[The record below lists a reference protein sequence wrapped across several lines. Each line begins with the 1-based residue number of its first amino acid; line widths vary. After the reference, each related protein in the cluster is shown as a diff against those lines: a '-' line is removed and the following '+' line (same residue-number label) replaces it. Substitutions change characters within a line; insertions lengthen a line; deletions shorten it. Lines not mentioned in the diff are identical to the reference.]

1 MIATRERLLDA
12 AADVLLTSGAE
23 NVTLIAV
30 AERAGVSKGG
40 LLHHFPN
47 KKTLVAALVDRL
59 VNQFDKALRTA
70 GTEPGAA
77 TRAYLVGTLRPTAS
91 TVGAAT
97 DRLAAALLAA
107 TLIEPGSLSP
117 LRRTYDDWQR
127 RLENDGIDPAVA
139 TAVRLAVDG
148 WWLVRLL
155 DLAPPKGA
163 LHEQT
168 YALLTRLIEESC
180 GSSA

>member
-1 MIATRERLLDA
+1 MTDTRDRLLDA

-23 NVTLIAV
+23 NVTLTAV

-47 KKTLVAALVDRL
+47 KKAMVTALVDRL
-59 VNQFDKALRTA
+59 VSQFDTALRSA
-70 GTEPGAA
+70 GPAPGAA
-77 TRAYLVGTLRPTAS
+77 TRAYLTGTLEPAVSTA
-91 TVGAAT
+91 GAGT

-107 TLIEPGSLSP
+107 TLIEPAALSP
-117 LRRTYDDWQR
+117 LRRTYEDWQR

-148 WWLVRLL
+148 WWLARLL
-155 DLAPPKGA
+155 DMAPPKGK
-163 LHEQT
+163 LHAQT
-168 YALLTRLIEESC
+168 YALLTRLIEQ
-180 GSSA
+180 G

>member
-1 MIATRERLLDA
+1 VTDTRERLLDA

-47 KKTLVAALVDRL
+47 KKALVVALVDRL
-59 VNQFDKALRTA
+59 VSQFDTVLRTA
-70 GTEPGAA
+70 GPEPGAA
-77 TRAYLVGTLRPTAS
+77 TRAYLTGTLQPTAS

-107 TLIEPGSLSP
+107 TLIEPSSLSP
-117 LRRTYDDWQR
+117 LRRTYEDWQQ
-127 RLENDGIDPAVA
+127 RLENDGIDPARA
-139 TAVRLAVDG
+139 TVVRLAVDG
-148 WWLVRLL
+148 WWLARLL
-155 DLAPPKGA
+155 DMAPPRGQ

-168 YALLTRLIEESC
+168 HALLTRLIEDPC

>member
-1 MIATRERLLDA
+1 MPDTRERLLDA

-23 NVTLIAV
+23 NVTLIAI

-47 KKTLVAALVDRL
+47 KKSLVSALVGRL
-59 VNQFDKALRTA
+59 VSQFDSALRTA

-77 TRAYLVGTLRPTAS
+77 TRAYLTGTLEPAAS

-107 TLIEPGSLSP
+107 SLIEPGALSP
-117 LRRTYDDWQR
+117 LRRTYEDWQR
-127 RLENDGIDPAVA
+127 RLEDDGIDPAVA

-148 WWLVRLL
+148 WWMARLL
-155 DLAPPKGA
+155 DLSPPRGA
-163 LHEQT
+163 VHEQT
-168 YALLTRLIEESC
+168 YALLNRLID
-180 GSSA
+180 GG